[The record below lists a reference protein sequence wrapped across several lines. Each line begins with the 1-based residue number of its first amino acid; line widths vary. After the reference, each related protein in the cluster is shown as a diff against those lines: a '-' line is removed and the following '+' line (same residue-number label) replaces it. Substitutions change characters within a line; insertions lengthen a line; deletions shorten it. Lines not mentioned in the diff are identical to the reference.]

1 MSRRIKR
8 REFVVLLGGAAAA
21 WPLAARAQQAA
32 MPVIGYFSARSPD
45 TEAPLREPFLRAL
58 EKLGFAAGRNIAIEY
73 RFAEGQEARLPA
85 LAAELVGRRVAMLV
99 ATDRPSAIGRKS
111 GDRDNSNRV
120 RQRIRPCPVWPG
132 RQLQP
137 AGRQRHRCEPLD
149 HRAWT
154 ETLGALA

>member
-73 RFAEGQEARLPA
+73 RFAEGQDGRLPV
-85 LAAELVGRRVAMLV
+85 LAAEHEFPRLHGLPHA
-99 ATDRPSAIGRKS
+99 
-111 GDRDNSNRV
+111 
-120 RQRIRPCPVWPG
+120 
-132 RQLQP
+132 QP
-137 AGRQRHRCEPLD
+137 ATEEAGRSM
-149 HRAWT
+149 
-154 ETLGALA
+154 GAGPELF